1 MLCNTIADISRK
13 ARRLTNKYSL
23 TDSARLCEAM
33 GIRIVYQDMGTA
45 ETSIK
50 AMLVVE
56 RQIKCIVVNDN
67 LPDVIMRFILAHELG
82 HAVLHT
88 KKCKQFTGP

>member
-45 ETSIK
+45 ET
-50 AMLVVE
+50 
-56 RQIKCIVVNDN
+56 
-67 LPDVIMRFILAHELG
+67 
-82 HAVLHT
+82 
-88 KKCKQFTGP
+88 GP